1 MKSSGQNLVLTLY
14 GLPISRSHC
23 RYFGDDLDIM
33 SLEGYGIDAYVY
45 LKHLLNGREPL
56 FV

>member
-23 RYFGDDLDIM
+23 RYFGGDLDIM

-45 LKHLLNGREPL
+45 LKRLLNGREPL